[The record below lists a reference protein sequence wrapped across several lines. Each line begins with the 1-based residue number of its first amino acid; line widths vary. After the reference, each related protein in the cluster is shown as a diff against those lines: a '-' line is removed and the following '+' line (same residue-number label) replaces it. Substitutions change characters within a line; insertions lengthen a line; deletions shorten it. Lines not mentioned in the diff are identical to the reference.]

1 MPRPSEGF
9 VEQVTDVLI
18 FMMDD
23 PIEDFGVVFRGK
35 VREVGVRGKGN
46 GGNQGRKKSV
56 QSFISVQ
63 VCASPF
69 SNVD

>member
-1 MPRPSEGF
+1 
-9 VEQVTDVLI
+9 
-18 FMMDD
+18 MMDD

-35 VREVGVRGKGN
+35 VREVGVRGKGMVAIKE
-46 GGNQGRKKSV
+46 RKKVFSP
-56 QSFISVQ
+56 FISVQ